1 MTGMTGMHGVGV
13 RGAFRRAGAMR
24 GLYANWP
31 TAWRDRAGLG
41 RGAPV
46 AYRVHPP
53 SDAGGRSSGHV
64 VLHAEANGHD
74 VCAINE
80 IWLGDAYAGPVD
92 DGRAPAVEGSVV
104 VDLGANRGFFSVFA
118 SRVLGAA
125 HVLCVEP
132 EPANLRLLEANL
144 AENEVS
150 ATVVAG
156 AVTVHGGG
164 TVALHQSESPLLH
177 TTVPPDEAATHG
189 VDDGRYRGEQLEV
202 DAHAVA
208 DVLGKAAAVGP
219 IGLLKIDTE
228 GTELDLLAGVA
239 PDALEPVR
247 YLVAETSWR
256 RDEAVEARLH
266 DLGYEVEADR
276 TFLRAWR
283 R

>member
-1 MTGMTGMHGVGV
+1 MTGMVHGVGV
-13 RGAFRRAGAMR
+13 RGALRRAKEMR
-24 GLYANWP
+24 GLYASWP

-46 AYRVHPP
+46 AYRVRLP
-53 SDAGGRSSGHV
+53 DGAGGRRSDHV
-64 VLHAEANGHD
+64 VLRAEANGHD

-80 IWLGDAYAGPVD
+80 VWLGDAYTGPVD
-92 DGRAPAVEGSVV
+92 DGRVPPVDDTVV

-125 HVLCVEP
+125 HVICVEP
-132 EPANLRLLEANL
+132 EPANLALLEANL
-144 AENEVS
+144 AGNDVS
-150 ATVVAG
+150 ATVIAG
-156 AVTVHGGG
+156 AATVEGGSR
-164 TVALHQSESPLLH
+164 VVLHQSESPLLH
-177 TTVPPDEAATHG
+177 TIVPPGEAAAHG

-228 GTELDLLAGVA
+228 GTELDLLAGA
-239 PDALEPVR
+239 PADALEPVR

-256 RDEAVEARLH
+256 RDEAVEQRLR
-266 DLGYEVEADR
+266 DLGYLVEADA

-283 R
+283 P